1 MRRLLSL
8 SINVRANAFGGR
20 KGVGGNRQGSSP
32 ALIQKQV
39 CTGRSLLRKLFLPC
53 KLVQL
58 GEMLFFDKL
67 KAGLNHSA
75 RPLAGIWKEELLNQ
89 AERLFFIAL
98 PDKAGHPR

>member
-1 MRRLLSL
+1 MKAAGFFRRLGL

-39 CTGRSLLRKLFLPC
+39 CTGRGFLRKLFLPC

-58 GEMLFFDKL
+58 GEMPFFDKL
-67 KAGLNHSA
+67 NGAWLIA
-75 RPLAGIWKEELLNQ
+75 MR
-89 AERLFFIAL
+89 RFFAN
-98 PDKAGHPR
+98 

>member
-1 MRRLLSL
+1 MVDCHAPFSL

-39 CTGRSLLRKLFLPC
+39 CTGRGFLRKLFLPC

-58 GEMLFFDKL
+58 GEMPFFAKL
-67 KAGLNHSA
+67 NGAWLIA
-75 RPLAGIWKEELLNQ
+75 MR
-89 AERLFFIAL
+89 RFFAN
-98 PDKAGHPR
+98 